1 MNKKNDQMKNDKGLK
16 LSETVYEG
24 IVADIVSG
32 EIRSDF
38 IITENWLIE
47 KYHVSKSPVREALSQ
62 LCNEKLLTSL
72 PRYGYRIETV
82 DQAYLQGIIRLRL
95 HLEPHYLNYYFQ
107 TITPEDITRIQNSIV
122 KLDRE
127 IISTPM
133 DYWKQTS
140 RFHLQLAYSYHD
152 QYYYEVLKRVLDKQL
167 ITFSMLYWHNW
178 GSVIET
184 RLTDNH
190 SAIADAIADGKA
202 EKAVFLLQQD
212 IKSF

>member
-1 MNKKNDQMKNDKGLK
+1 MFNVKHEKNQK

-24 IVADIVSG
+24 ILADIISG
-32 EIRSDF
+32 EIRQDF

-47 KYHVSKSPVREALSQ
+47 KYQVSKSPVREALSQ

-72 PRYGYRIETV
+72 PRYGYKIETF
-82 DQAYLQGIIRLRL
+82 DQAYLQGIIRFRL
-95 HLEPHYLNYYFQ
+95 NLEPVYLAYYFQ
-107 TITPEDITRIQNSIV
+107 TITPEDIERIRRSIV

-127 IISTPM
+127 IIRTPM

-140 RFHLQLAYSYHD
+140 LFHLQLAYSYHD
-152 QYYYEVLKRVLDKQL
+152 QYYYEVLKKALDKQL
-167 ITFSMLYWHNW
+167 ITFSMLYWHRW
-178 GSVIET
+178 GSVIDA

-190 SAIADAIADGKA
+190 SAIVDAIASGEV